1 MKSKIIVAED
11 EPITR
16 MDICELLISSGYDVV
31 GEAADGLQV
40 VDLCRR
46 HKPDLVLMDIKMPK
60 LDGIQAAQLI
70 MKENLVEAI
79 VMLTAYSGKEFLDKV
94 KKIGAIGYIIK
105 PIDEK
110 TLIPQIEIA
119 IAKGKEIESIKHKVN
134 EAKQEVENTKIIH
147 RAKEI
152 LMEKYRIT
160 EDEAYK
166 KIRKLSM
173 DKQSSILYTSKN
185 LLSYY
190 TKCKETEDYSKK

>member
-1 MKSKIIVAED
+1 MKSKIVVAED

-16 MDICELLISSGYDVV
+16 MDICEILSSSGYNVV

-46 HKPDLVLMDIKMPK
+46 YKPDLVIMDIKMPK

-79 VMLTAYSGKEFLDKV
+79 VMLTAYSGKEFIDQV

-105 PIDEK
+105 PINEK

-119 IAKGKEIESIKHKVN
+119 IAKGKEIESIKHKIT

-147 RAKEI
+147 RAKEL

-160 EDEAYK
+160 ENEAYK

-173 DKQSSILYTSKN
+173 DKQSSILYTSEN

-190 TKCKETEDYSKK
+190 SKLTKCSQK